1 MGYRMSYMICK
12 MVVAAKRG
20 ADDEKK
26 SAKKPDSF
34 TWNYSFVIRGARFG
48 PEIASGRGRDAVA
61 FDDDFCPLSNDSK
74 CAPTRARGAV
84 VASRHGRR

>member
-34 TWNYSFVIRGARFG
+34 TWNYSTECSTRVGQTATGARG
-48 PEIASGRGRDAVA
+48 PAPRNVEQVSSGA
-61 FDDDFCPLSNDSK
+61 F
-74 CAPTRARGAV
+74 T
-84 VASRHGRR
+84 

>member
-34 TWNYSFVIRGARFG
+34 TWNYSAI
-48 PEIASGRGRDAVA
+48 E
-61 FDDDFCPLSNDSK
+61 
-74 CAPTRARGAV
+74 
-84 VASRHGRR
+84 